1 MSQPPEPADGVRPVW
16 QPDFAP
22 ASDPVVPTSAPQGTP
37 GYGAPDAAYPGPV
50 LQPCYRHAA
59 RPTGIGCQRCGRPI
73 CPECMVEAPVGYQ
86 CPECVA
92 QGRRATRQDRVLRAA
107 RGGGRITT
115 GLVAVNVVL
124 WLATLAT
131 GGNGS
136 PLLTSL
142 ALNPTG
148 SCERDGD
155 LFVGG
160 TAAACAAFGG
170 TWAPGVA
177 EGAVW
182 QVVTSAFMH
191 ASPLHIAFNM
201 FALWVLGPQL
211 ERLLGA
217 ARYLALYGVSALA
230 GSTMVM
236 WFSDPTTTTL
246 GASGALF
253 GLMGALLVIAIRFGG
268 DVRNILFWLGAN
280 LLFTVSLAGQISWQ
294 GHVGGLLGGLAASA
308 LLVDARRGPTPRI
321 RWVALGGVVVALC
334 VAIAVRIVQLA

>member
-201 FALWVLGPQL
+201 YALYLLGPAL
-211 ERLLGA
+211 ERALGHW
-217 ARYLALYGVSALA
+217 RFLTLYLVSGLG
-230 GSTMVM
+230 GSVASYL
-236 WFSDPTTTTL
+236 FSPIQTSSV
-246 GASGALF
+246 GASGAIF
-253 GLMGALLVIAIRFGG
+253 GLMAAWVVVHTRLKA
-268 DVRNILFWLGAN
+268 DVTPVLI
-280 LLFTVSLAGQISWQ
+280 
-294 GHVGGLLGGLAASA
+294 LLGINVMIGFLMPGIDWRAH
-308 LLVDARRGPTPRI
+308 
-321 RWVALGGVVVALC
+321 LGGA
-334 VAIAVRIVQLA
+334 AVGA